1 MRGVILKVTQRKIE
15 KRGREKEMR
24 KRDTARGRGH
34 LSWTLDIIMYG
45 ERLKTMGID
54 T

>member
-1 MRGVILKVTQRKIE
+1 MRGVILKVTQR